1 MLDQL
6 SEWEGTAAA
15 LVWLRNYCPNEE
27 RSWFHCQEKA
37 FGDVGVL
44 CVEEGLH
51 SGAWQKGTEVGG
63 FLRLLKSML
72 TYIHVTCTQITF
84 KAHPC
89 PADKLASA
97 LPWF

>member
-44 CVEEGLH
+44 CVC
-51 SGAWQKGTEVGG
+51 VGRG
-63 FLRLLKSML
+63 
-72 TYIHVTCTQITF
+72 
-84 KAHPC
+84 
-89 PADKLASA
+89 
-97 LPWF
+97 

>member
-44 CVEEGLH
+44 WGGGAGGGIAFRSLAEGIR
-51 SGAWQKGTEVGG
+51 SGWI
-63 FLRLLKSML
+63 S
-72 TYIHVTCTQITF
+72 
-84 KAHPC
+84 
-89 PADKLASA
+89 
-97 LPWF
+97 

>member
-44 CVEEGLH
+44 CVGGAGGWIAFRSLAEGIR
-51 SGAWQKGTEVGG
+51 SGWI
-63 FLRLLKSML
+63 S
-72 TYIHVTCTQITF
+72 
-84 KAHPC
+84 
-89 PADKLASA
+89 
-97 LPWF
+97 

>member
-44 CVEEGLH
+44 CVC
-51 SGAWQKGTEVGG
+51 VGG
-63 FLRLLKSML
+63 GIAFRS
-72 TYIHVTCTQITF
+72 
-84 KAHPC
+84 
-89 PADKLASA
+89 LAEGIRSG
-97 LPWF
+97 WIS

>member
-44 CVEEGLH
+44 CVWGGGDSFQEPGRRD
-51 SGAWQKGTEVGG
+51 QKWVDFLG
-63 FLRLLKSML
+63 FSNTCLPIYTS
-72 TYIHVTCTQITF
+72 HVH
-84 KAHPC
+84 K
-89 PADKLASA
+89 
-97 LPWF
+97 

>member
-44 CVEEGLH
+44 WGGGGRVDSFQEPGRRD
-51 SGAWQKGTEVGG
+51 QKWVDFLG
-63 FLRLLKSML
+63 FSNTCLPIYTS
-72 TYIHVTCTQITF
+72 HVH
-84 KAHPC
+84 K
-89 PADKLASA
+89 
-97 LPWF
+97 